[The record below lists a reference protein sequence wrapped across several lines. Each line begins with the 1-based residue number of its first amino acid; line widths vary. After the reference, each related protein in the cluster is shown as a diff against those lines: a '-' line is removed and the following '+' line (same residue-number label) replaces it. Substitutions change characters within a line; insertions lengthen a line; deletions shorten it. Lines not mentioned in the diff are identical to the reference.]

1 MRWEI
6 SATEPRQQIRMS
18 EETAEALRAATHMGE
33 RRVLP
38 VLEELVQAVGLQ
50 PLLEIVDNTL
60 ELGVVR
66 VEPFYA
72 CATEAEVEF
81 MEREIER
88 IVEGGDYS
96 SARELARAIVR
107 AGYRKAQR

>member
-1 MRWEI
+1 MRWEM

-60 ELGVVR
+60 ELGVVK

-72 CATEAEVEF
+72 CATEAQVAD
-81 MEREIER
+81 MERELER
-88 IVEGGDYS
+88 IISESGPEISDV
-96 SARELARAIVR
+96 ARAIVR
-107 AGYRKAQR
+107 AGYRKAP